1 MAYHPRDP
9 FLGSS
14 LNRRQFLRRSMGAA
28 VALPSLGAILAACGE
43 REQTTPGGG
52 QTGPATG
59 GGPTGPET
67 PGVQVG
73 TPSNPVEQPLFDDNP
88 AIASGLEP
96 EAGPLRIYNWA
107 DYLWPRVYKRFAEE
121 FGVEVE
127 LTTFYN
133 MEEAF
138 RKLQTGELQVDV
150 FFPTSENVGKIVAGK
165 LLQPLNRDYLPNLQA
180 NVWPSLSDP
189 FYDKGSR
196 YTVPYTVYQTGIG
209 WRTDMVDSA
218 DVETSNPW
226 DVFWNTKYAGITGLY
241 DDFEE
246 TLAATMARN
255 GVADP
260 FEAGEAEISAAADDL
275 VEAINTMNLRF
286 TIDGAYAKLPEGK
299 FGLHHA
305 WSGDMVA
312 TPYYFPKGDDPAVA
326 RYAWP
331 PNVSGSTVG
340 GLIGNDCLAIV
351 RGAQSPVL
359 AHAFLNFMLDET
371 NAVDNFGWVGYQ
383 PPQVGLDPDG
393 LVADGWVAEWLASA
407 IVRQDDFDKPL
418 AVIPRELRAEVEV
431 MWLDAWS
438 RVQAG

>member
-1 MAYHPRDP
+1 MVYHPRDP
-9 FLGSS
+9 FLGSR

-28 VALPSLGAILAACGE
+28 VALPSLSAILAACGR
-43 REQTTPGGG
+43 REETPPAGG
-52 QTGPATG
+52 TG
-59 GGPTGPET
+59 GPSEETGGT
-67 PGVQVG
+67 PGVAIG
-73 TPSNPVEQPLFDDNP
+73 SPANPVEQPLFDDNP

-107 DYLWPRVYKRFAEE
+107 DYLWPRVYKRFGERY
-121 FGVEVE
+121 GVEVE

-138 RKLQTGELQVDV
+138 RKLQTGALEVDV
-150 FFPTSENVGKIVAGK
+150 FFPTSENIGKIVAGK
-165 LLQPLNRDYLPNLQA
+165 LLQPLNHDYLPNLQA
-180 NVWPSLSDP
+180 NVWPSLASP
-189 FYDKGSR
+189 FYDLGSR

-226 DVFWNTKYAGITGLY
+226 DVFWNTRYQGITGLY

-246 TLAATMARN
+246 TIAAAMARN
-255 GVADP
+255 GVEDP
-260 FEAGEAEISAAADDL
+260 FEAGESEISAAADAL
-275 VEAINTMNLRF
+275 VEAVNTMNLRF
-286 TIDGAYAKLPEGK
+286 TIDGAYAKLPEGR

-312 TPYYFPKGDDPAVA
+312 TPFYFPQGEDPSVA

-331 PNVSGSTVG
+331 PNVPGSTVG

-351 RGAQSPVL
+351 RGAPSPVL
-359 AHAFLNFMLDET
+359 AHLFLDFMLEEE
-371 NAVDNFGWVGYQ
+371 NALDNFGWVGYQ
-383 PPQVGLDPDG
+383 PPQTGLDPDR
-393 LVADGWVAEWLASA
+393 LVADGWVAGWLSSA
-407 IVRQDDFDKPL
+407 IVRQEDFDNPS
-418 AVIPRELRAEVEV
+418 AIVPRELPPEVEAL
-431 MWLDAWS
+431 WLDAWS